1 MLQFVGAPMW
11 ALGGM
16 SKKIDQE
23 LFLPPVFFVVMGM
36 LVFIEHIFISFMAI
50 VSFETGVC

>member
-1 MLQFVGAPMW
+1 MLQFVGAPVW